1 MQNKL
6 KEQIK
11 DSIEIL
17 KETFDKIDVLKLAG
31 HTSTP
36 HTPQLVQKQ
45 ELNIGNEKPIL
56 IDVSAAQ
63 IGETV
68 RTGDAFRL
76 RSVKFPEY
84 ELGITNKK
92 IRDEFCYLGLRKIGD
107 TASAGSD
114 NWCQEV
120 WYYIK
125 VSSVATEIF
134 KIPEMRL

>member
-1 MQNKL
+1 M
-6 KEQIK
+6 
-11 DSIEIL
+11 
-17 KETFDKIDVLKLAG
+17 
-31 HTSTP
+31 
-36 HTPQLVQKQ
+36 QKQ
-45 ELNIGNEKPIL
+45 ELHIGNDKPIL

-63 IGETV
+63 VGETV